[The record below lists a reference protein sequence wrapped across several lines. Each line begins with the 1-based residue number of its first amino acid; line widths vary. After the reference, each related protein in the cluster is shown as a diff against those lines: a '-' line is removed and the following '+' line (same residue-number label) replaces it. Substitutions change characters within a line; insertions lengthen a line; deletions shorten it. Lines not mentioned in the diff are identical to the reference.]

1 MLPIRPGGHGT
12 PAHHLPTLLC
22 YSPAET
28 PPCSHP
34 PPKMAKSTAP
44 QPNQPPPS
52 RGVLPRTANRAGPTR
67 RSHFVGTTTSTGTGR
82 RKRSR
87 PRHRKAA
94 TTPTTQSPDYTCSI
108 ASIAA
113 GQYRR
118 KRSGGPFQ
126 TVARPVRVPRSR
138 RLHPL
143 APLSLSSPLCPKRPT
158 RHRRPCAPEPRVPS
172 NRSSRLMARIARW
185 PESLDGLECD
195 LKKRLRRSG
204 GCTLFILWG

>member
-22 YSPAET
+22 YSPSET

-34 PPKMAKSTAP
+34 PTKMAKSTAP
-44 QPNQPPPS
+44 QPNQPPPL
-52 RGVLPRTANRAGPTR
+52 RGVLPRKANRAGPTR
-67 RSHFVGTTTSTGTGR
+67 RSHFVGTTTSTGTGHW
-82 RKRSR
+82 KRSR
-87 PRHRKAA
+87 PGHRKAA

-118 KRSGGPFQ
+118 KRSGVPFQ
-126 TVARPVRVPRSR
+126 TEARPFTVPRFR

-143 APLSLSSPLCPKRPT
+143 DPIRLSSPLCPTSPT
-158 RHRRPCAPEPRVPS
+158 RRRRPLPPEPRVPS
-172 NRSSRLMARIARW
+172 NRSSRSMARIARW
-185 PESLDGLECD
+185 PESLDGQN
-195 LKKRLRRSG
+195 RSMASSA
-204 GCTLFILWG
+204 T